1 MANTRTERLTRRLAL
16 RQTLALAGAAVFIL
30 PLRTL
35 ARSHQTQI
43 AVWKDPYDVLLI
55 ATDGSTRVYQSYNR
69 T

>member
-16 RQTLALAGAAVFIL
+16 RQTLALAGAAVFTL

-35 ARSHQTQI
+35 ARSHQTPI
-43 AVWKDPYDVLLI
+43 AVGKDPYDVLLI